1 MSTWG
6 QRLVHLIYNI
16 NVQSKHVSLF
26 CLDVTLENNESVLL
40 GVGIPSLLMFQPPA
54 SSDSKKSFAE
64 SSATACKLLGMVS
77 VWVGVHDCCVPFPKQ
92 KSCSCGFLRMVKH
105 QLPDHELTICWNVF
119 FPQLPAFSTICVE
132 ATTVMQ
138 STGTPIYSANLRPFF
153 PSFFCQ
159 WLSWAVEISSCFHI
173 KWNFL
178 PHRETARM
186 PAATSHLGTQLLGS
200 PRSSWSSLFWRSCNV
215 VPHLR
220 DQTVNP
226 NQISSKTPAS
236 SQMLLSAQS
245 TWTSPQST
253 SPPWPSPQRWSQ
265 RQVSR

>member
-6 QRLVHLIYNI
+6 QRSVHLIHNI

-77 VWVGVHDCCVPFPKQ
+77 VWVGVDDCCVPFPKQ
-92 KSCSCGFLRMVKH
+92 KWCSCRFLRMVKH

-138 STGTPIYSANLRPFF
+138 STGTHDLLSESTTFFSIFFLSVAFLGSGNFIPFPHQVEF
-153 PSFFCQ
+153 PST
-159 WLSWAVEISSCFHI
+159 SWNCTNASRH
-173 KWNFL
+173 K
-178 PHRETARM
+178 P
-186 PAATSHLGTQLLGS
+186 
-200 PRSSWSSLFWRSCNV
+200 PRN
-215 VPHLR
+215 
-220 DQTVNP
+220 
-226 NQISSKTPAS
+226 
-236 SQMLLSAQS
+236 
-245 TWTSPQST
+245 ST
-253 SPPWPSPQRWSQ
+253 SRIPSIVVVVVVLKILQRCSTS
-265 RQVSR
+265 SRSNV